1 MVSPSQVKPLKGGIR
16 RMTLRFYVSAP
27 RANHSVAPSISPQEN
42 AMKSECFFRL
52 ADILRSL
59 ATDPATAADPIKRTF
74 LCDGEAVSC
83 NVNILEDGA
92 DVIHI
97 QPAHDEL
104 VLVLE
109 GKCGFRVGDEIRRVE
124 AGDLMFIP
132 RDTVHGPII
141 DSGRVALL
149 SIIAPFFDRTKKNI
163 RWSRDAFA

>member
-1 MVSPSQVKPLKGGIR
+1 MVR
-16 RMTLRFYVSAP
+16 
-27 RANHSVAPSISPQEN
+27 QEN
-42 AMKSECFFRL
+42 TMKPEYFFRL
-52 ADILRSL
+52 ADALRGL

-74 LCDGEAVSC
+74 LCDGQDVSC
-83 NVNILEDGA
+83 NVNILEEGV

-109 GKCGFRVGDEIRRVE
+109 GNCGFRVGEETRRVE
-124 AGDLMFIP
+124 TGDLIYIP

-149 SIIAPFFDRTKKNI
+149 SIFAPFFDRTKKNI

>member
-1 MVSPSQVKPLKGGIR
+1 MQAES
-16 RMTLRFYVSAP
+16 
-27 RANHSVAPSISPQEN
+27 
-42 AMKSECFFRL
+42 FFRL
-52 ADILRSL
+52 ADTLRGL

-74 LCDGEAVSC
+74 LCDGQDVSC
-83 NVNILEDGA
+83 NVNILEDGV

-97 QPAHDEL
+97 QPGHDEL

-109 GKCGFRVGDEIRRVE
+109 GKCGFRVADETRRVE

-149 SIIAPFFDRTKKNI
+149 SIFAPFFDRTKKNI
-163 RWSRDAFA
+163 LWSRDAFV

>member
-1 MVSPSQVKPLKGGIR
+1 
-16 RMTLRFYVSAP
+16 
-27 RANHSVAPSISPQEN
+27 
-42 AMKSECFFRL
+42 MKAEYFFRL
-52 ADILRSL
+52 ADATRGL

-74 LCDGEAVSC
+74 LCDGRDVSC
-83 NVNILEDGA
+83 NVNILEDGV

-109 GKCGFRVGDEIRRVE
+109 GRCGFRVGEETRRVE

-149 SIIAPFFDRTKKNI
+149 SILAPFFDRTKKNI
-163 RWSRDAFA
+163 RWSRDDFA

>member
-1 MVSPSQVKPLKGGIR
+1 MK
-16 RMTLRFYVSAP
+16 A
-27 RANHSVAPSISPQEN
+27 EN
-42 AMKSECFFRL
+42 FFRL
-52 ADILRSL
+52 ADAIRGL

-74 LCDGEAVSC
+74 LCDGQDVSC
-83 NVNILEDGA
+83 NVNILEDGV

-97 QPAHDEL
+97 QPVHDEL

-109 GKCGFRVGDEIRRVE
+109 GQCGFRVGEETRRVE

-149 SIIAPFFDRTKKNI
+149 SIFAPFFDRAKKNI
-163 RWSRDAFA
+163 QWSRDDFA

>member
-1 MVSPSQVKPLKGGIR
+1 
-16 RMTLRFYVSAP
+16 
-27 RANHSVAPSISPQEN
+27 VAPARQHPFGGNIGRLEN
-42 AMKSECFFRL
+42 IMKAEHFFRL
-52 ADILRSL
+52 ADAIRGL

-74 LCDGEAVSC
+74 LCDGQDFSC
-83 NVNILEDGA
+83 NVNILEDGV

-109 GKCGFRVGDEIRRVE
+109 GRCGFRVGEETRRVE
-124 AGDLMFIP
+124 VGDLMFIP

-149 SIIAPFFDRTKKNI
+149 SIFAPFFDRTKKNI
-163 RWSRDAFA
+163 RWSRDGFA